1 MTAPI
6 GVQLYSLRNELTQD
20 FEGIIRRVAAMG
32 YIGVEPY
39 GGMTDKPQQAAQL
52 FRELGLSVPA
62 IHAAMATPENKNQ
75 LLDTLGA
82 YGATIMNVP
91 WLSPDNFKTLDGV
104 KAVCEQLN
112 QANALLKPHGITV
125 GYHNHEFEP
134 TNVFEGKNAL
144 DWMFELT
151 DPAVTFEIDTYW
163 VKAGNADPADVV
175 RRFGARSPLLHIKDG
190 EGRRGVP
197 MVAVGEGT
205 LDFAAIVQASAGNVK
220 WMIVELDECA
230 TDMVEAIQKS
240 YTYLTGKGLAH
251 GKG

>member
-6 GVQLYSLRNELTQD
+6 GVQLYSLRNELKQD
-20 FEGIIRRVAAMG
+20 FEGTIRKVAAMG
-32 YIGVEPY
+32 YVGVEPY
-39 GGMTDKPQQAAQL
+39 SGMTDKPEQAASL
-52 FRELGLSVPA
+52 FRELGLMVLA
-62 IHAAMATPENKNQ
+62 IHGAMATPDNKNQ
-75 LLDTLGA
+75 LVDTLGV
-82 YGATIMNVP
+82 YGTTIMNVP
-91 WLSPDNFKTLDGV
+91 WLAPEHFATFDGV

-112 QANALLKPHGITV
+112 QARALLQPHGITV

-134 TNVFEGKNAL
+134 ANVFEGQNAL
-144 DWMFELT
+144 EWMFELT

-163 VKAGNADPADVV
+163 VKAGNADPVEIV
-175 RRFGARSPLLHIKDG
+175 RKFGSRAPLLHIKDG

-197 MVAVGEGT
+197 MVAVGEGS
-205 LDFAAIVQASAGNVK
+205 LDFPAIVQASAGHVK

-230 TDMVEAIQKS
+230 TDMIEAIQKS